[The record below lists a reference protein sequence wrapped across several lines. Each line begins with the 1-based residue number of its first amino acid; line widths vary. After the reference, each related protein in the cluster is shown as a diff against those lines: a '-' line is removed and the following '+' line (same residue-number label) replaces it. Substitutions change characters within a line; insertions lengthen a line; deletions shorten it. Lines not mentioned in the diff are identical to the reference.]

1 MAARSRSDASVPL
14 RVLWVTTSAG
24 TDGPGR
30 TLSATLSHWPDTDQV
45 AVCALRGISAGF
57 RAAIPRAIDTH
68 ALDVHGLL
76 DPRAAV
82 RLRALI
88 GAWRPHIVHTQLS
101 RADWVGRVMARAVRV
116 PVVSTIQN
124 IHSRMYDAEFSWGMA
139 RVGRIL
145 DRATGRLADRLIAVS
160 AGVKEDLVADGTPP
174 DRIVVIHNGFDMA
187 RTPPAGA
194 RAAARAAWGVTDADV
209 VIGTVALLKTQ
220 KGITDLIQA
229 ARHISGVSPRVRF
242 VQMGDGPLHD
252 QASRLIA
259 AAGLGDRFLLLDRVE
274 DPVALLP
281 GLDVFVLPSLWEGL
295 PIALL
300 EAMSVGLPAVGTR
313 VSGIEEVIAEG
324 ETGTLVPPSDP
335 VALGRALLD
344 LVHSPGRR
352 SAWGEAARARLAR
365 FDARAI
371 AGAYRQVYLDV
382 LARRSA

>member
-1 MAARSRSDASVPL
+1 
-14 RVLWVTTSAG
+14 
-24 TDGPGR
+24 
-30 TLSATLSHWPDTDQV
+30 
-45 AVCALRGISAGF
+45 
-57 RAAIPRAIDTH
+57 
-68 ALDVHGLL
+68 
-76 DPRAAV
+76 
-82 RLRALI
+82 
-88 GAWRPHIVHTQLS
+88 
-101 RADWVGRVMARAVRV
+101 
-116 PVVSTIQN
+116 
-124 IHSRMYDAEFSWGMA
+124 
-139 RVGRIL
+139 
-145 DRATGRLADRLIAVS
+145 
-160 AGVKEDLVADGTPP
+160 
-174 DRIVVIHNGFDMA
+174 
-187 RTPPAGA
+187 
-194 RAAARAAWGVTDADV
+194 
-209 VIGTVALLKTQ
+209 
-220 KGITDLIQA
+220 
-229 ARHISGVSPRVRF
+229 
-242 VQMGDGPLHD
+242 MGDGPLHD